1 MLQDR
6 LSAAAPRVF
15 SVSGLTALIK
25 EALEGSF
32 QTVTVEGEIS
42 NCRLSSSGHVYF
54 TLKDSGAVL
63 SAVLFRGKVR
73 SLAFQPADGMLVQ
86 AAGALSVYAQRGS
99 YQIVVDSLSLA
110 GEGALLKLLEER
122 KRQFAAEGLFDSAR
136 KKPLPAFPRCVGV
149 VTSLSGAALR
159 DILQIR
165 RRRNDAVSV
174 VILPCPVQGA
184 EAGGRIAAMI
194 RAANMW
200 RLADVLIVGRGGGSL
215 EDLLPFSEEA
225 VVRAV
230 ADSEIPVVSA
240 VGHEI
245 DWALSDYAADVR
257 APTPSAACE
266 LVVPEKAGIV
276 RAAAQIADALYA
288 AVTSKLERSR
298 LLVKAFA
305 PESLELRFRTIEQ
318 PLLLRFDDAKEAL
331 LADMRDTAK
340 AYRRRIENT
349 VRDLEGANPK
359 AILERGYAVVRDA
372 ATKALVRSA
381 AEAAP
386 GQTLEIFPRDGVIVA
401 KVTAAE
407 AAVTGA

>member
-1 MLQDR
+1 
-6 LSAAAPRVF
+6 
-15 SVSGLTALIK
+15 
-25 EALEGSF
+25 
-32 QTVTVEGEIS
+32 
-42 NCRLSSSGHVYF
+42 
-54 TLKDSGAVL
+54 
-63 SAVLFRGKVR
+63 
-73 SLAFQPADGMLVQ
+73 
-86 AAGALSVYAQRGS
+86 
-99 YQIVVDSLSLA
+99 
-110 GEGALLKLLEER
+110 
-122 KRQFAAEGLFDSAR
+122 
-136 KKPLPAFPRCVGV
+136 
-149 VTSLSGAALR
+149 
-159 DILQIR
+159 
-165 RRRNDAVSV
+165 
-174 VILPCPVQGA
+174 
-184 EAGGRIAAMI
+184 
-194 RAANMW
+194 
-200 RLADVLIVGRGGGSL
+200 RGGGSL

-276 RAAAQIADALYA
+276 RAAAQIADALHT

-331 LADMRDTAK
+331 LADMRDTAE

-349 VRDLEGANPK
+349 VRDLKGANPK
-359 AILERGYAVVRDA
+359 AILARGYAVVRDA

-381 AEAAP
+381 TEAAP
-386 GQTLEIFPRDGVIVA
+386 GQTLEIFPRDGEGNRAFVA
-401 KVTAAE
+401 AKGKTTRIAYMRALAYACADEGSELHNSKGLGLPDTESASKNQRNRATPSFLFVMEDPRRVENAETALRNAGIRVLEVYRNEDYGRDKDHTHNKKKLHNCGREQYRLVCLRRVSALPLRVTSEFFERTRQQRQAE
-407 AAVTGA
+407 RG